1 MRRRTAMRK
10 IKEVLRLC
18 LGEGLS
24 ARQASH
30 ALGVPRVTI
39 NRYLTHATVAGVGWA
54 AAEAMDDAELERK
67 LFRPPG
73 FVEMGPPRPLP
84 DFAELHKELRRKGM
98 TLQLAWMEYRER
110 HRDGYQYSQFCE
122 HYRRWQKGIDVV
134 MRQEHRAGDKVFVDF
149 AGVTLPIHDPRTG
162 EITQAQLFVA
172 VLGASNYTYAEACLS
187 QEMPHWIAA
196 HVHAFESFG
205 AVPAACV
212 CDNLKAGVI
221 HPHRYEPDINRS
233 YLELARHYRCVILPA
248 RRGKPRDKAKVEAGV
263 LLAERWILAALRNR
277 KFFSLAEAN
286 AAIRELLVRLNER
299 DFQKLPGSRRSTF
312 LEIDLPAM
320 RQLPAQPYE
329 YGEWRTSGVNI
340 DYHIDVDHHFYS
352 VPYQLA
358 RQRVDVRIS
367 ATVIEVFKGG
377 RRVASHVRSRK
388 RGFTTVDAHMP
399 ESHQRHREWTPSR
412 IVGWASR
419 TGPATAD
426 LVDTIMRSR
435 PHPEQGFRSC
445 LGIMRLGQR
454 YGDDRLEAASER
466 AVAIQAHSYK
476 SIESILRAG
485 LDRQPLTPRTTTTT
499 TPEHDNVRGPAYY
512 Q

>member
-1 MRRRTAMRK
+1 MRK

-24 ARQASH
+24 ARQAH
-30 ALGVPRVTI
+30 RALGVPRVTI
-39 NRYLTHATVAGVGWA
+39 NRYLTSARVAGVDWT
-54 AAEAMDDAELERK
+54 AAEAMDDVELERK

-73 FVEMGPPRPLP
+73 FVETGPPRPLP
-84 DFAELHKELRRKGM
+84 DFSELHRELRRKGM

-110 HRDGYQYSQFCE
+110 HKDGYQYSQFCE
-122 HYRRWQKGIDVV
+122 LYRRWQKGIDVA

-149 AGVTLPIHDPRTG
+149 AGPTIPIHDAKTG

-172 VLGASNYTYAEACLS
+172 VLGASNYTYAEACRS
-187 QEMPHWIAA
+187 QDMPDWTAA
-196 HVHAFESFG
+196 HVRAFEFFG
-205 AVPAACV
+205 AVPAAAV
-212 CDNLKAGVI
+212 PDNLKAGVI
-221 HPHRYEPDINRS
+221 HPHRYEPEINRS
-233 YLELARHYRCVILPA
+233 YLEMARHYRIVILPA
-248 RRGKPRDKAKVEAGV
+248 RSGKPKDKAKVEAGV
-263 LLAERWILAALRNR
+263 LLAERWILAALRHR

-286 AAIRELLVRLNER
+286 AAIRPLLVKLNER

-320 RQLPAQPYE
+320 RPLPAQPYE
-329 YGEWRTSGVNI
+329 YGEWKAATVNI
-340 DYHIDVDHHFYS
+340 DYHVDVEHHFYS

-358 RQRVDVRIS
+358 RQRVDVRLG
-367 ATVIEVFKGG
+367 ATVVEIFKGG

-388 RGFTTVDAHMP
+388 RGFTTLTEHMP

-412 IVGWASR
+412 IVNWASK
-419 TGPATAD
+419 TGPGTAD
-426 LVDTIMRSR
+426 LVEAIMSSR

-454 YGDDRLEAASER
+454 YGDDRLEAASVR
-466 AVAIQAHSYK
+466 AVAIHAHSYK
-476 SIESILRAG
+476 SVESILRAG
-485 LDRQPLTPRTTTTT
+485 LDGQPLKASTSTTATPA
-499 TPEHDNVRGPAYY
+499 HQNVRGPGYY